1 MEIITKQQFF
11 EQYEYVADVVK
22 LMTDYRNQ
30 FNERLTAHTYHHY
43 IDNTIMEDEDE
54 GES

>member
-1 MEIITKQQFF
+1 MEVITKQQFF
-11 EQYEYVADVVK
+11 EQYEYVADIVK

-30 FNERLTAHTYHHY
+30 FNERLTADTYQHY
-43 IDNTIMEDEDE
+43 IDNPIMEEDED